1 MNAFVLAAVVAA
13 ALCAAAAALFF
24 VLWSRERA
32 RADGLAA
39 ELRTADA
46 DLARLEERARGLA
59 DTSTQVEAAFK
70 AMSADAMTHASQN
83 LLKQAEEAF
92 VARDR
97 LVQARIETTLQPV
110 KETLVKFEE
119 KVQALEARR
128 VEEQGGLKEQIAA
141 LMLASASTQ
150 QEARRLAG
158 ALRGSAGAQ
167 GRWGEQS
174 LRNVLE
180 TAGLHKRFDFVEQG
194 SLETEEGRRR
204 PDVMVRMPGGG
215 AFAVDAK
222 CPWDAF
228 NAIQDAADDATRTAA
243 VIRHAAG
250 VRGHM
255 NALSAKAYWDQF
267 KGEASP
273 DFVAMFLPGDGFLA
287 AALDKAPELMTEA
300 MDRRVLIVTPT
311 TLFAL
316 CKAVAYGWRVE
327 GQAENAAQVAA
338 LGRELYKRLSVM
350 GGHVAGVGKA
360 IETAAAK
367 YNAFVGSLET
377 QVLSQ
382 ARRFEELKVDH
393 EGAEL
398 SPPPPVETAIRPL
411 TKLALRPTPDVDA
424 DVGPDVDNDA
434 AYPTLTVGIEH
445 PTSLP
450 SKQASAKQGLG
461 KQDLAS

>member
-1 MNAFVLAAVVAA
+1 MNTLALPAALAAL
-13 ALCAAAAALFF
+13 LCAAVAVLFF
-24 VLWSRERA
+24 VLWTRERA
-32 RADGLAA
+32 RADALAT
-39 ELRTADA
+39 ELRGADTEVS
-46 DLARLEERARGLA
+46 RLEERARGLEERA
-59 DTSTQVEAAFK
+59 RGLAETSTQVEAAFK
-70 AMSADAMTHASQN
+70 AISTEAVAQASQA

-92 VARDR
+92 VTRDR
-97 LVQARIETTLQPV
+97 LVQARLETALLPV

-119 KVQALEARR
+119 KVQALEAKRA
-128 VEEQGGLKEQIAA
+128 EEQGGLKEQIAA
-141 LMLASASTQ
+141 LMTASASTQ
-150 QEARRLAG
+150 QETRRLAG

-194 SLETEEGRRR
+194 SLESEEGRRR

-228 NAIQDAADDATRTAA
+228 NAVQDAIDDVSRAA
-243 VIRHAAG
+243 ALARHASN

-267 KGEASP
+267 KAEASP

-360 IETAAAK
+360 IEAAASR

-377 QVLSQ
+377 QVLTQ
-382 ARRFEELKVDH
+382 ARRFEDLKVDH

-398 SPPPPVETAIRPL
+398 PATPPVEAAIRPL
-411 TKLALRPTPDVDA
+411 TKLALGPSS
-424 DVGPDVDNDA
+424 DVGPAAGETA
-434 AYPTLTVGIEH
+434 AYPTLTVGIGQ
-445 PTSLP
+445 PNSLE
-450 SKQASAKQGLG
+450 SKQDPA
-461 KQDLAS
+461 

>member
-1 MNAFVLAAVVAA
+1 MNTLVLAAAVAA
-13 ALCAAAAALFF
+13 LLFAGAAALFF

-32 RADGLAA
+32 RTEALTA

-59 DTSTQVEAAFK
+59 ETSSHVEAAFK
-70 AMSADAMTHASQN
+70 TMSAETLARTSEA

-97 LVQARIETTLQPV
+97 LVQARIETTLLPV
-110 KETLVKFEE
+110 KETLTKFEE
-119 KVQALEARR
+119 KVQALEAKRA
-128 VEEQGGLKEQIAA
+128 EEQGGLKEQIAA
-141 LMLASASTQ
+141 LMAASISTQ
-150 QEARRLAG
+150 QETRRLAG

-228 NAIQDAADDATRTAA
+228 NAIQDAADDGARNTA
-243 VIRHAAG
+243 VLRHAAG
-250 VRGHM
+250 VRAHV

-267 KGEASP
+267 KTESSP

-287 AALDKAPELMTEA
+287 AALEKAPELMTEA

-360 IETAAAK
+360 LETAASK

-377 QVLSQ
+377 QVLTQ
-382 ARRFEELKVDH
+382 ARRFEDLKVDH
-393 EGAEL
+393 EGLEL
-398 SPPPPVETAIRPL
+398 PAVPPVETAVRPL
-411 TKLALRPTPDVDA
+411 AKLALRPADDEDPDA
-424 DVGPDVDNDA
+424 T
-434 AYPTLTVGIEH
+434 YPTLTLGNDH
-445 PTSLP
+445 PTS
-450 SKQASAKQGLG
+450 QAP

>member
-1 MNAFVLAAVVAA
+1 MNTLVLAAAVAA
-13 ALCAAAAALFF
+13 LLFAGAAALFF
-24 VLWSRERA
+24 VLWSRERV
-32 RADGLAA
+32 RAEALTA

-59 DTSTQVEAAFK
+59 ETSSHVEAAFK
-70 AMSADAMTHASQN
+70 TMSAETLAKTSEA

-97 LVQARIETTLQPV
+97 LVQARIETTLLPV
-110 KETLVKFEE
+110 KETLTKFEE
-119 KVQALEARR
+119 KVQALEAKRA
-128 VEEQGGLKEQIAA
+128 EEQGGLKEQIAA
-141 LMLASASTQ
+141 LMAASVSTQ
-150 QEARRLAG
+150 QETRRLAG

-228 NAIQDAADDATRTAA
+228 NAIQDAADDTARA
-243 VIRHAAG
+243 AAMLRHAAG
-250 VRGHM
+250 VRAHM
-255 NALSAKAYWDQF
+255 NALSAKSYWDQF
-267 KGEASP
+267 KTDTSP

-287 AALDKAPELMTEA
+287 AALEKAPELMTEA

-360 IETAAAK
+360 LEAASSR

-377 QVLSQ
+377 QVLTQ
-382 ARRFEELKVDH
+382 AKRFEDLKVDH
-393 EGAEL
+393 EGLEL
-398 SPPPPVETAIRPL
+398 PAVPPVETAVRPL
-411 TKLALRPTPDVDA
+411 AKLALRPAAEDDPD
-424 DVGPDVDNDA
+424 PT
-434 AYPTLTVGIEH
+434 YPTLTLGNDH
-445 PTSLP
+445 PTS
-450 SKQASAKQGLG
+450 QAP